1 MNSLLRIGAAA
12 ALVCALAAGF
22 NLSAPAQT
30 EPAAPVVQTVPT
42 QTPQTQIT
50 TTAPVS
56 SETTISVG
64 TLGGQVLMW
73 IAAAFSIPIGAI
85 LTLWL
90 KRLMT
95 LAGVQGAELMSA
107 KLQSIIVNGL
117 NAGAANVSERLK
129 GRGQVEIK
137 NAVVA
142 DAVKY
147 TQAHAAETIQALG
160 LDPKSGEAVQAIKAR
175 IETAIADPG
184 TPTPIV
190 ITPASQAK
198 V

>member
-1 MNSLLRIGAAA
+1 MKSLRICAAVA
-12 ALVCALAAGF
+12 LACALVAGF
-22 NLSAPAQT
+22 NLTPFAQT
-30 EPAAPVVQTVPT
+30 EPAPVVQTVPT
-42 QTPQTQIT
+42 QAPQTQIT

-64 TLGGQVLMW
+64 TLGGQVLTW
-73 IAAAFSIPIGAI
+73 LAAAFSVPVGA
-85 LTLWL
+85 LLVKYLL
-90 KRLMT
+90 KLGQ
-95 LAGVQGAELMSA
+95 LSGVQVTDAMKA
-107 KLQSIIVNGL
+107 QLQATIVNGL
-117 NAGAANVSERLK
+117 NASAASNAERLK
-129 GRGQVEIK
+129 GRGQLEVK
-137 NAVVA
+137 NAIVA

-147 TQAHAAETIQALG
+147 AQAHGAETIKALG
-160 LDPKSGEAVQAIKAR
+160 LDPQSGEAVQAIKAR